1 MKISRPKL
9 VLATMVITTLS
20 VYGQDQ
26 TSFTL
31 TEAET
36 YGVTNNE
43 KMKNAMLD
51 IEAAQKKIWE
61 TTSIGLPQVS
71 ANGQFQN
78 LVDIPTQVVDATLFN
93 PMAQP
98 GDVMEFQM
106 GQKYSTSLTF
116 NVSQLVFDGSYLVG
130 LRFAKFYGEMAQTAF
145 TNTENQ
151 VKVMVRE
158 AYYNVLV
165 AEKNLAL
172 VDSMMVNTEKMWSEV
187 QILEKN
193 GMIKKEEVSQLE
205 LAYNRILATKQNATR
220 QVSVARN
227 LLKMQMGYDLDKELT
242 LTETLDDVM
251 KIILESNP
259 ALQEFAPAQ
268 NQTYILLDQQQQL
281 DEFNLQNEKSK
292 YMPSVGAFFTH
303 SQNAYRNEFNFFE
316 DEPWYPTTVWGVQV
330 NIPITSSGQKMM
342 RVQQAEI
349 KLEQDQNNIDN
360 LERTLEFQDM
370 QLKAAFLNALDLL
383 KIEEE
388 NIRLA
393 NEIYNNEVR
402 RKDLGTG
409 SGLKLTQLQTQV
421 LTAQGNYIGAVLQLL
436 SAKIQLDKLYNQ

>member
-1 MKISRPKL
+1 MKISRPKF
-9 VLATMVITTLS
+9 VLAAMVITSLS

-31 TEAET
+31 TEAES

-51 IEAAQKKIWE
+51 IEAAEKKIWE
-61 TTSIGLPQVS
+61 TTAIGLPQVS

-106 GQKYSTSLTF
+106 GQKYSSSLTF

-172 VDSMMVNTEKMWSEV
+172 VDSMMVNTEKMWNEV

-251 KIILESNP
+251 KKILESNP
-259 ALQEFAPAQ
+259 ALQEFTPAQ

-281 DEFNLQNEKSK
+281 DEFSLQNEKSK

>member
-1 MKISRPKL
+1 MMKISRPKF
-9 VLATMVITTLS
+9 VLAAMVITSLS

-31 TEAET
+31 TEAES

-51 IEAAQKKIWE
+51 IEAAEKKIWE
-61 TTSIGLPQVS
+61 TTAIGLPQVS

-106 GQKYSTSLTF
+106 GQKYSSSLTF

-172 VDSMMVNTEKMWSEV
+172 VDSMMVNTEKMWNEV

-251 KIILESNP
+251 KKILESNP
-259 ALQEFAPAQ
+259 ALQEFTPAQ

-281 DEFNLQNEKSK
+281 DEFSLQNEKSK

-303 SQNAYRNEFNFFE
+303 SQNAYRNEFNFF
-316 DEPWYPTTVWGVQV
+316 D
-330 NIPITSSGQKMM
+330 S
-342 RVQQAEI
+342 
-349 KLEQDQNNIDN
+349 
-360 LERTLEFQDM
+360 
-370 QLKAAFLNALDLL
+370 
-383 KIEEE
+383 
-388 NIRLA
+388 
-393 NEIYNNEVR
+393 
-402 RKDLGTG
+402 
-409 SGLKLTQLQTQV
+409 
-421 LTAQGNYIGAVLQLL
+421 
-436 SAKIQLDKLYNQ
+436 

>member
-1 MKISRPKL
+1 MKISRPKF
-9 VLATMVITTLS
+9 VLAAMVITNLS

-31 TEAET
+31 TEAES

-51 IEAAQKKIWE
+51 IEAAEKKIWE
-61 TTSIGLPQVS
+61 TTAIGLPQVS

-106 GQKYSTSLTF
+106 GQKYSSSLTF

-172 VDSMMVNTEKMWSEV
+172 VDSMMVNTEKMWNEV

-251 KIILESNP
+251 KKILESNP
-259 ALQEFAPAQ
+259 ALQEFTPAQ

-281 DEFNLQNEKSK
+281 DEFSLQNEKSK